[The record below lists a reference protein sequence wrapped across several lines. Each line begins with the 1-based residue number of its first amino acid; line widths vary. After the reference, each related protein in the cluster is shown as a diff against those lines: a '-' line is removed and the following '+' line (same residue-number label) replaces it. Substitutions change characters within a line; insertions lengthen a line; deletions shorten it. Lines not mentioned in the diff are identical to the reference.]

1 MICSNRKLS
10 FFAVLVTTFGSS
22 SVIATNG
29 MNLEGYGPVAA
40 AMGGASMA
48 YDNGTAAVMNNPAT
62 IGLMSAPHRMDVAV
76 GNLGP
81 DITATLNAASMS
93 ADSSATSFIMPAF
106 GWAMKNGKMTYGV
119 GVFAQ
124 GGMGTEFGSNSWMSN
139 PGQQAISPNLVN
151 RSEVGVGRAL
161 VPLTYQVTDQLIV
174 GGSVDFVWAGMDLKM
189 GMNEAQFGDLANPA
203 SQQQGMASGTLVDG
217 FNALYEKGAGT
228 GISQLHY
235 AHFDFSNSSDFTG
248 EAFGKGF
255 AGKLGLTFKVN
266 DMISIGAT
274 YHSKTNLSDLETSN
288 ATMTMAVNGDG
299 GLMSGGAAT
308 GYTDMTIPVTG
319 KISVNDFQWPAT
331 MGVGVAVTPMKGLM
345 LVADVKQIGWADVM
359 KNFDMTFTADNV
371 ATNGNFAG
379 AVMDM
384 KLFQNWEDQ
393 TVYSVGGSFAV
404 TDELTVRGGANRGKN
419 PIPSTYLNALF
430 PAIVQNHITAGV
442 GYKLRGGSNVDL
454 SVTKALEAKVTSAG
468 GVTSAHAQFNW
479 QFMYS
484 HCSKSH
490 NCRRWV

>member
-10 FFAVLVTTFGSS
+10 FFAVLVTAFSSS

-62 IGLMSAPHRMDVAV
+62 IGLMSAQHRLDVAV

-81 DITATLNAASMS
+81 DVIATLNSASMS

-124 GGMGTEFGSNSWMSN
+124 GGMGTEFGSSSWMSN
-139 PGQQAISPNLVN
+139 PGQQATSPNLVN

-161 VPLTYQVTDQLIV
+161 IPLSYQVTDQLIV
-174 GGSVDFVWAGMDLKM
+174 GGSVDFVWAGMDLQM
-189 GMNEAQFGDLANPA
+189 GMNEAQFGDLIG
-203 SQQQGMASGTLVDG
+203 SQTQGTASGSLVDG
-217 FNALYEKGAGT
+217 FKAMYEPLAGAGT
-228 GISQLHY
+228 GIDHLNY

-255 AGKLGLTFKVN
+255 AGKLGLTFKLN
-266 DMISIGAT
+266 DMISFGAT

-288 ATMTMAVNGDG
+288 ATMTMGINADTGIMNN
-299 GLMSGGAAT
+299 APAT
-308 GYTDMTIPVTG
+308 NTYMDMDVPVTG

-371 ATNGNFAG
+371 ASNGNFAG

-419 PIPSTYLNALF
+419 PVPSTYLNALF

-468 GVTSAHAQFNW
+468 GVTSAHSQFNW

-484 HCSKSH
+484 YIY
-490 NCRRWV
+490 